1 MNLEKKLILGSNSP
15 RRSDILKSAGFEFE
29 IEVREIDE
37 TYSLKLKNEEIPLF
51 LAKQKALVF
60 HDIPDSSLVLTA
72 DTVVVI
78 DNQTL
83 NKPQNTAEATQ
94 MLKMLSNEKHS
105 VYTACCIKQG
115 ENFTSFYDKTD
126 VYFKT
131 LTDAEIA
138 YYIEKH
144 RPFDKAGAYGVQDF
158 IGMVG
163 IEKIEGSFYT
173 VMGLPI
179 HLVYTHLKPFLT
191 NL

>member
-15 RRSDILKSAGFEFE
+15 RRREILTAAGFDFE
-29 IEVREIDE
+29 IQVREIDE
-37 TYSLKLKNEEIPLF
+37 TFSSDLKNEEIPLF

-60 HDIPDSSLVLTA
+60 GDIPNTDLVLTA

-78 DNQTL
+78 NNETL
-83 NKPQNTAEATQ
+83 NKPQDIAEATQ
-94 MLKMLSNEKHS
+94 MLKMLSNKKHS
-105 VYTACCIKQG
+105 VYTACCLKDRDNYI
-115 ENFTSFYDKTD
+115 SFFDKTD
-126 VYFKT
+126 VYFKS
-131 LTDAEIA
+131 LTDWEIA

-144 RPFDKAGAYGVQDF
+144 KPFDKAGAYGVQDF

-179 HLVYTHLKPFLT
+179 HMVYTHLKPFLT